1 MENEFSKIREH
12 SNKFN
17 KVQGLINYVN
27 EATLIQEHRLQPK
40 GKAVGIDGI
49 TKGKYQENL
58 KKNIKKLMN
67 SMRNFSYKPKAVR
80 RVYIPKGNGKVR
92 PLGIPSYE
100 DKLVQGVM
108 CKVLNNVYEDRFM
121 DFSYGF
127 RENRNCHQAIKVIN
141 ETIMRK
147 KVNYIV
153 DADIK
158 GFFDN
163 ISHEWLIKFLEH
175 DIEDKRFIRYIKRFL
190 YAGTM
195 ENMTFHESDKGT
207 PQGGLIS
214 PVLANIYL
222 HYVLDL
228 WFEKRV
234 KKQYKGEAYIVRYA
248 DDFICMFQYKNEAK
262 QFYQE
267 LIERLKKFGLEIEED
282 KTKIMPF
289 GRFARKN
296 NINVETFDF
305 LGFSFINGMTR
316 TNKYR
321 VLIRTSEKKLK
332 IKRKSV
338 KEWLKHNHQLTID
351 EIIDKLNKKMV
362 GHYRY
367 YGVSGNFQG
376 ITKFYRYV
384 VRALYKML
392 SRRSQRRYLNWER
405 YFKKLKRKPILKPKL
420 YTSVW

>member
-1 MENEFSKIREH
+1 MENEFSKIKEH

-27 EATLIQEHRLQPK
+27 EATLIQEHRIQPK
-40 GKAVGIDGI
+40 GKAVGIDGV

-58 KKNIKKLMN
+58 EENIKNLMN

-121 DFSYGF
+121 DLSYGF
-127 RENRNCHQAIKVIN
+127 RENKNCHQAIKVIN
-141 ETIMRK
+141 ETIMKK

-163 ISHEWLIKFLEH
+163 INHEWLIKFLEH

-195 ENMTFHESDKGT
+195 ENMEYHESDKGT

-228 WFEKRV
+228 WFEKRI

-262 QFYQE
+262 QFYIE

-282 KTKIMPF
+282 KTKIIPF

-296 NINVETFDF
+296 NKYVETFDF
-305 LGFSFINGMTR
+305 LGFTFINGESR

-321 VLIRTSEKKLK
+321 VVLRTSEKKLK
-332 IKRKSV
+332 LKRKAV
-338 KEWLKHNHQLTID
+338 KEWLKLNHQLTVD
-351 EIIDKLNKKMV
+351 EVIDKLNRKMV

-376 ITKFYRYV
+376 IVKFYRYV
-384 VRALYKML
+384 VGALYKML
-392 SRRSQRRYLNWER
+392 SRRSQRRYFNWER
-405 YFKKLKRKPILKPKL
+405 YFKKLARKPILKPRL
-420 YTSVW
+420 YINVW